1 MNQKILAYNQK
12 YLKNNPAQ
20 IKAGDWIKVY
30 QSFKEG
36 KKTRVQVFEGVV
48 LATKHGKGLDATFTV
63 RKIATGQIGVEIVF
77 PLHSPNIIKIERL
90 KSSRASRAKLYY
102 LRNIK
107 SSKITLNKEKSA
119 PKVWEEKLGEEEL
132 EKIKAEKELAAK
144 AKKEAKLKVKQ
155 ELEEKFRKAQATRNT
170 N

>member
-12 YLKNNPAQ
+12 YLKNNPAE
-20 IKAGDWIKVY
+20 IKAGDLIKVY

-102 LRNIK
+102 LRDIK
-107 SSKITLNKEKSA
+107 SSKITLKKEKSA
-119 PKVWEEKLGEEEL
+119 PQVWEEKLSEDEL
-132 EKIKAEKELAAK
+132 GKIKVQKELAAK
-144 AKKEAKLKVKQ
+144 VKKEAKLKVKQ
-155 ELEEKFRKAQATRNT
+155 ELEEKFRKAQAARNT
-170 N
+170 K